1 MGSSRGEWD
10 SEDMG
15 QTVSDRTETIERCK
29 MNADKEEYVSAKE
42 IEKRRKWRDELY
54 WEEIVEK
61 YVSQDVVE
69 CS

>member
-1 MGSSRGEWD
+1 
-10 SEDMG
+10 
-15 QTVSDRTETIERCK
+15 

-54 WEEIVEK
+54 WKEIVEK

-69 CS
+69 CD